1 MRPSLAVRRQAL
13 SPLAHL
19 AQAELTSTPP
29 SLSSFPLAMSIPP
42 SDPSTILTTTT
53 TPSYILST
61 PAEIFDAILTH
72 VSELH
77 LQRTALSLLSVFP
90 HVPVSVNHLW
100 RHVVV
105 GKEGQ

>member
-1 MRPSLAVRRQAL
+1 MA
-13 SPLAHL
+13 SPP
-19 AQAELTSTPP
+19 TSDQTV
-29 SLSSFPLAMSIPP
+29 A
-42 SDPSTILTTTT
+42 TTT

-90 HVPVSVNHLW
+90 HVPVSINHLW

>member
-1 MRPSLAVRRQAL
+1 MSSSATSDHDLA
-13 SPLAHL
+13 
-19 AQAELTSTPP
+19 LTS
-29 SLSSFPLAMSIPP
+29 
-42 SDPSTILTTTT
+42 T

-90 HVPVSVNHLW
+90 HVPVSINHLW